1 MSLSIGLTIAVSAI
15 TSRALGQGDR
25 EQAKRLAGASLVL
38 MSASVALGSLLLYP
52 FLGSLLKALGASG
65 VTAELALR
73 FCNWVLPSMPL
84 LGAGM
89 CISALLRALGDGK
102 RAMYVTL
109 SAALAV
115 AVLDPLFI
123 FGFRSKRSVQQL
135 RLCAV
140 FHRAELGPG
149 HAGGGALHLAGRPL
163 LRHERRVGW
172 VWVRGC
178 AVWRGGCVGMLQGP
192 KTASKTACLKKVTCY
207 INSS

>member
-38 MSASVALGSLLLYP
+38 MSASVALGSLLLSP

-65 VTAELALR
+65 VTAKLALR
-73 FCNWVLPSMPL
+73 FCNWVL
-84 LGAGM
+84 
-89 CISALLRALGDGK
+89 LRALGGGK